1 MRQSLIVLAFVA
13 ASAAASPTNSY
24 MDVSGYALGYDQS
37 GAAPDDDAVGLRF
50 RSSVSFDDE
59 WFWPFEVALLE
70 YQDERG
76 HLWKTGIGYAFPLD
90 SMDVVVKAETGR
102 MDFGTVSGGG
112 FSWDVQ
118 LRSVQWD
125 SFELNGHFGQGNADP
140 VDTFIR
146 YGVGMVWT
154 PFDSM
159 GFVVEYDLFTGDL
172 VDLEAAA
179 IGVRW
184 TF

>member
-1 MRQSLIVLAFVA
+1 MRQLLIVIAFAA
-13 ASAAASPTNSY
+13 ASVGASPTNSY
-24 MDVSGYALGYDQS
+24 LDLSAFSLGYEQPS
-37 GAAPDDDAVGLRF
+37 AALTDDAVGLRF
-50 RSSVSFDDE
+50 RSQVTFDDE
-59 WFWPFEVALLE
+59 WFWPFEAALFE
-70 YQDERG
+70 YETERG

-90 SMDVVVKAETGR
+90 AMDVVIKAEIGR
-102 MDFGTVSGGG
+102 IDYGVRSGGG
-112 FSWDVQ
+112 YSWDVQ

-125 SFELNGHFGQGNADP
+125 SFELNGHFGQANSDP
-140 VDTFIR
+140 VDNFVR
-146 YGVGMVWT
+146 YGVGMVWK

-159 GFVVEYDLFTGDL
+159 GFVVEYDQYAGDL